1 MRRNAPL
8 NQFNFPV
15 RGNILYYP
23 LLPTVILTARILLLK
38 SFAYIILI
46 ITFLCVPPRILLTTL
61 DIQKH

>member
-8 NQFNFPV
+8 SQFNFPV
-15 RGNILYYP
+15 RGNILYY
-23 LLPTVILTARILLLK
+23 LLIPTVILTARILLLK

-46 ITFLCVPPRILLTTL
+46 LTFLYIPPRILLTTL